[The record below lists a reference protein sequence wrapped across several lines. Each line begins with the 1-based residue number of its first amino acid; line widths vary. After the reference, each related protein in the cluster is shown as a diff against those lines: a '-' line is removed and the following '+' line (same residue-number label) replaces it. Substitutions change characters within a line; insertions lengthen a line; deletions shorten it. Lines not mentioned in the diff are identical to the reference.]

1 MHSIA
6 RELELNNKMTENN
19 SSIGLEER
27 QTVSIV
33 SSSHLAD
40 EKGLPLSEFEYA
52 LTMVNNAFQRW
63 MVCCSNSANQQEL
76 SPLDILII
84 HNINH
89 RERAKRI
96 ADVAFTLNIEDV
108 HTVSYSVRKL
118 QKAGLL
124 QATKKGKDNYYTLTA
139 EGLEFCAEYRRIR
152 DMCLMRSM
160 EQLQL
165 DTSLGDVAAMMR
177 TLSGLYDQASRAAHS
192 L

>member
-1 MHSIA
+1 M
-6 RELELNNKMTENN
+6 NNKISSNN
-19 SSIGLEER
+19 SPVELDER
-27 QTVSIV
+27 QTISIV

-40 EKGLPLSEFEYA
+40 DKGLPLSEFEYA

-63 MVCCSNSANQQEL
+63 MVCCSNSANHQEL

-108 HTVSYSVRKL
+108 HTVSYSVRKM
-118 QKAGLL
+118 QKSGLL
-124 QATKKGKDNYYTLTA
+124 QATKKGKDNYYSLT
-139 EGLEFCAEYRRIR
+139 EKGQEFCAEYRRIR
-152 DMCLMRSM
+152 DLCLMRSM

-165 DTSLGDVAAMMR
+165 DSSLGDVAAMMR

>member
-1 MHSIA
+1 M
-6 RELELNNKMTENN
+6 NNKTSDKN
-19 SSIGLEER
+19 SSTELGDR
-27 QTVSIV
+27 QTVSII

-40 EKGLPLSEFEYA
+40 ENSLPLSEFEYA

-63 MVCCSNSANQQEL
+63 MVCCSNSANQHEL

-124 QATKKGKDNYYTLTA
+124 QATKKGKDNYYSLT
-139 EGLEFCAEYRRIR
+139 ENGLEFCAEYRKIR
-152 DMCLMRSM
+152 DQCLMRSM

-165 DTSLGDVAAMMR
+165 DSGLSDVAAMMR